1 MIGDSPADLRTLV
14 LGKQRQLEVEAAK
27 LSKLSKTSKEE
38 KLWLSSKIMELEEA
52 LRNVRGTE
60 QVEQELEVA
69 RQDVSK
75 LQEMASESEQ
85 KVHRLQREIE
95 RERAEA
101 EEMKSVLLRRVSE
114 AISEP
119 RSEKP
124 ARQFGGTRWV
134 INRSEGK
141 NCVFHKNLFSPFS
154 GLSSLVH
161 VAVLQRLYYWSLRL
175 YVFFFKKKSHFSF
188 FKLSFF
194 KGAYF
199 NGHLFLDE
207 QIPFISSAIDYAP
220 ESCVGSMFMSITA
233 IFMFMIIA
241 IRWRLNTDALDAVNL
256 ASLTSS
262 VNWKKRKFFSFFF
275 LRKKIRVFSCREF
288 IIDLMGL
295 GFLLERR
302 APFASLGLGLFRNTI
317 SGKVISRLERV
328 SLVLCCFIC

>member
-1 MIGDSPADLRTLV
+1 MKSPSVAILGPAPSASSLPVASRLSDHVQRELKMIGDSPADLRTLV

-101 EEMKSVLLRRVSE
+101 EEMKSALLRRVSE

-141 NCVFHKNLFSPFS
+141 NCFSQKPFFSFFRFIFLGSCCCFAASVLLVFTF
-154 GLSSLVH
+154 VC
-161 VAVLQRLYYWSLRL
+161 
-175 YVFFFKKKSHFSF
+175 FFFKKSHFPF
-188 FKLSFF
+188 FFFFFQIVFF
-194 KGAYF
+194 KGLTLMDICFWTNKFHSLAV
-199 NGHLFLDE
+199 
-207 QIPFISSAIDYAP
+207 Q
-220 ESCVGSMFMSITA
+220 SITPP
-233 IFMFMIIA
+233 
-241 IRWRLNTDALDAVNL
+241 N
-256 ASLTSS
+256 
-262 VNWKKRKFFSFFF
+262 
-275 LRKKIRVFSCREF
+275 
-288 IIDLMGL
+288 
-295 GFLLERR
+295 
-302 APFASLGLGLFRNTI
+302 
-317 SGKVISRLERV
+317 
-328 SLVLCCFIC
+328 LVLAPCSCQ